1 MKFTAHTDTGLRRTE
16 NEDRFYAEGNIFVVA
31 DGMGGHRSGAEA
43 AQRAVDAFVAAIRAG
58 KPGDEAARAANEAV
72 LAIEGG
78 RSSCSPGSTL
88 TAIVITENRA
98 LLVHAGDSEAWR
110 IGLFGVEKLT
120 EDHGTSYGLEN
131 FCGIG
136 EEFRVDIAEVPA
148 LPGDRFVLASDGL
161 SKHVMQCEIDGKTA
175 EDLVDLANGRGGKDN
190 TTVIVIDI

>member
-1 MKFTAHTDTGLRRTE
+1 MKFTAHTDTGLRRTN
-16 NEDRFYAEGNIFVVA
+16 NEDRYHAEPGLFVIA

-43 AQRAVDAFVAAIRAG
+43 AQRAVDAFVAAIHAG

-110 IGLFGVEKLT
+110 WRREA
-120 EDHGTSYGLEN
+120 D
-131 FCGIG
+131 
-136 EEFRVDIAEVPA
+136 
-148 LPGDRFVLASDGL
+148 
-161 SKHVMQCEIDGKTA
+161 
-175 EDLVDLANGRGGKDN
+175 
-190 TTVIVIDI
+190 

>member
-1 MKFTAHTDTGLRRTE
+1 MKFTAHTDTGLRRTN
-16 NEDRFYAEGNIFVVA
+16 NEDRYHAEPGLFVIA

-43 AQRAVDAFVAAIRAG
+43 AQRAVDAFVAAIQSGGEA
-58 KPGDEAARAANEAV
+58 AARAANAAV

-78 RSSCSPGSTL
+78 YSHGSPGATL
-88 TAIVITENRA
+88 TAIVINGDRA
-98 LLVHAGDSEAWR
+98 LVVHAGDSEAWR
-110 IGLFGVEKLT
+110 IGLAGIKKLT
-120 EDHGTSYGLEN
+120 QDHGTSWGLEN

-175 EDLVDLANGRGGKDN
+175 EDLVDLANERGGKDN